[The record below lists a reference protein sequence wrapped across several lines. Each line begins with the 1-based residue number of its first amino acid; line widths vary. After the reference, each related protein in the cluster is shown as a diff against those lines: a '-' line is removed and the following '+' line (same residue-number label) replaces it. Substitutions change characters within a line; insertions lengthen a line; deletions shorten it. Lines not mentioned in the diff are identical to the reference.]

1 MESLSTVH
9 FNFRY
14 LILLIAAS
22 HSISSVSQTETEKK
36 IRFISTKIDSI
47 NSERNELLV
56 QLEELKLNK
65 IQDDLSAVGN
75 PVCSEE
81 IEVIYHKAMILGYNE
96 KHEQAQWVSHIV
108 LPDVEKGNVSRTNNF
123 RKDKLVTSGT
133 ASKADYWYSGYDRGH
148 LAPSADFRWSKTA
161 LSESYFYSNMAP
173 QLPELNREK
182 WAELENAIREYVIE
196 KKIQVYV
203 VTGGILNDSLPRM
216 QNKGR
221 ENEVTIPDFFYKV
234 ILDNYNHRGI
244 GFVMPNGNCNYPI
257 MSYAVSIDSVEA
269 LTGINFFSKIKDA
282 DLTEQQ
288 IDIDIW
294 QSGSKKGDVPP
305 LNPTT
310 LEKGMINSVQA
321 QYNIGTKSTVCGTV
335 VSTKYSEKSGA
346 TFLNLDKK
354 FPNQIFSVT
363 IWKDNRANFS
373 YIPEVELSNRKV
385 CITGKITDNKGTPTM
400 NISNEKSIKIITE
413 ENEENEENQ

>member
-1 MESLSTVH
+1 MESLSNMH
-9 FNFRY
+9 FNLRY
-14 LILLIAAS
+14 LILLIAVSSSMA
-22 HSISSVSQTETEKK
+22 SISQKETEKE
-36 IRFISTKIDSI
+36 ITFISTKIDSI
-47 NSERNELLV
+47 DLQREKLLV
-56 QLEELKLNK
+56 KLEELKLNK

-75 PVCSEE
+75 PICSEE
-81 IEVIYHKAMILGYNE
+81 IEIIYHKAMILGYNE
-96 KHEQAQWVSHIV
+96 NHEQAQWVSHIV
-108 LPDVEKGNVSRTNNF
+108 LPDVEEGNVSRTNNF
-123 RKDKLVTSGT
+123 RKDELVTSGT

-196 KKIQVYV
+196 NKIQVYV

-221 ENEVTIPDFFYKV
+221 ENEVSIPGFFYKV

-257 MSYAVSIDSVEA
+257 MSYAISIDSVEA
-269 LTGINFFSKIKDA
+269 LTGINFFSKIKDE
-282 DLTEQQ
+282 DLTEQKV
-288 IDIDIW
+288 DIDIW
-294 QSGSKKGDVPP
+294 QLGTKKGNVTP

-354 FPNQIFSVT
+354 FPNQIFSVA
-363 IWKDNRANFS
+363 IWKDNRPNFS
-373 YIPEVELSNRKV
+373 YMPEIELNNRKV
-385 CITGKITDNKGTPTM
+385 CITGKIENNKGIPAM
-400 NISNEKSIKIITE
+400 NISNEKSIIIIRE
-413 ENEENEENQ
+413 EK

>member
-1 MESLSTVH
+1 MERLINMH

-14 LILLIAAS
+14 LILLIAAGIS
-22 HSISSVSQTETEKK
+22 MSSISQTDTEKEIK
-36 IRFISTKIDSI
+36 FISTKIDSI
-47 NSERNELLV
+47 DLQRDKLLV

-65 IQDDLSAVGN
+65 IQDDLRAVGN
-75 PVCSEE
+75 PICSEDV
-81 IEVIYHKAMILGYNE
+81 EVIYHKAMILGYNE
-96 KHEQAQWVSHIV
+96 NHEQAQWVSHII

-123 RKDKLVTSGT
+123 RKDSLVTSGT

-173 QLPELNREK
+173 QLPDLNREK
-182 WAELENAIREYVIE
+182 WAELENTIREYVIE
-196 KKIQVYV
+196 NKMQVYA
-203 VTGGILNDSLPRM
+203 VTGGILHDSLPRM
-216 QNKGR
+216 LNKGR
-221 ENEVTIPDFFYKV
+221 ENTVSIPSFFYKV
-234 ILDNYNHRGI
+234 ILDNFNHRGI

-269 LTGINFFSKIKDA
+269 LTGLNFFSKIKDEE
-282 DLTEQQ
+282 LTEQQ
-288 IDIDIW
+288 FDIDIW
-294 QSGSKKGDVPP
+294 QSGTKKGDVIP

-310 LEKGMINSVQA
+310 LEKGIINSVQA

-373 YIPEVELSNRKV
+373 YMPEVELKDRKV
-385 CITGKITDNKGTPTM
+385 CITGKITNSKGIPTM

-413 ENEENEENQ
+413 ENE

>member
-1 MESLSTVH
+1 MESLSNMQ

-14 LILLIAAS
+14 LFLLVAT
-22 HSISSVSQTETEKK
+22 SINMFSVSQTETEKEIK
-36 IRFISTKIDSI
+36 FISTKIDSI
-47 NSERNELLV
+47 DLQRDKLLV

-65 IQDDLSAVGN
+65 IQDDLSTVGN
-75 PVCSEE
+75 PICSEE
-81 IEVIYHKAMILGYNE
+81 VEIIKHKAMILGYNE

-123 RKDKLVTSGT
+123 RKDELVTSGT

-161 LSESYFYSNMAP
+161 LSESYFYSNIAP
-173 QLPELNREK
+173 QLPDLNREK

-196 KKIQVYV
+196 NKIQVYV
-203 VTGGILNDSLPRM
+203 VTGGILHDSLPRM

-221 ENEVTIPDFFYKV
+221 ENTVSIPSFFYKV
-234 ILDNYNHRGI
+234 ILDNSNHRGI

-257 MSYAVSIDSVEA
+257 MSYAISIDSVEA
-269 LTGINFFSKIKDA
+269 LTGLNFFSKIKDE

-288 IDIDIW
+288 IDTDIW
-294 QSGSKKGDVPP
+294 QSGTKKGDVTP

-321 QYNIGTKSTVCGTV
+321 KYNIETTSTVCGTV

-373 YIPEVELSNRKV
+373 YMPEVELKDRKV
-385 CITGKITDNKGTPTM
+385 CITGKIENNKGTPTM

-413 ENEENEENQ
+413 ENEENQ

>member
-1 MESLSTVH
+1 MERLISMH

-14 LILLIAAS
+14 LILLLVAS
-22 HSISSVSQTETEKK
+22 LNISALSQTDTEKE
-36 IRFISTKIDSI
+36 IMFITTKIDSI
-47 NSERNELLV
+47 DSKRAELLDK
-56 QLEELKLNK
+56 LEQLKLNK
-65 IQDDLSAVGN
+65 IQKDLIAVGN
-75 PVCSEE
+75 PICNEE
-81 IEVIYHKAMILGYNE
+81 VEVIYHKAMILGYNE

-196 KKIQVYV
+196 NKIQVYV
-203 VTGGILNDSLPRM
+203 VTGGILHDSLPIMR
-216 QNKGR
+216 NEDR
-221 ENEVTIPDFFYKV
+221 ENDVSIPNLFYKV
-234 ILDNYNHRGI
+234 ILDNANHRGI
-244 GFVMPNGNCNYPI
+244 GFVMPNGICNYPI
-257 MSYAVSIDSVEA
+257 MSYAISIDSAEA
-269 LTGINFFSKIKDA
+269 LTGINFFSKIKDE
-282 DLTEQQ
+282 DFTEQK

-294 QSGSKKGDVPP
+294 QSGSKKGDVTP
-305 LNPTT
+305 LNPIN
-310 LEKGMINSVQA
+310 LEKGRINSVQA
-321 QYNIGTKSTVCGTV
+321 KYNIGTKSTVCGTV

-354 FPNQIFSVT
+354 FPNQIFSAT

-373 YIPEVELSNRKV
+373 YMPEVELKNRKV
-385 CITGKITDNKGTPTM
+385 CITGKIENNKGTPTM
-400 NISNEKSIKIITE
+400 NISNEKSIKFIRE
-413 ENEENEENQ
+413 EK

>member
-1 MESLSTVH
+1 MERINNMYFH
-9 FNFRY
+9 FRY
-14 LILLIAAS
+14 LILFIAVS
-22 HSISSVSQTETEKK
+22 SSISSISQTETEKEIK
-36 IRFISTKIDSI
+36 FISTKIDSI
-47 NSERNELLV
+47 DLQRDKLLV
-56 QLEELKLNK
+56 QLEELKFNK

-75 PVCSEE
+75 PICSEE
-81 IEVIYHKAMILGYNE
+81 VEIIYHKAMILGYNE
-96 KHEQAQWVSHIV
+96 NHEQAQWVSHIV
-108 LPDVEKGNVSRTNNF
+108 LPDVENGNVSRTNNF

-161 LSESYFYSNMAP
+161 LSESFFYSNMAP
-173 QLPELNREK
+173 QLPDLNRKK

-196 KKIQVYV
+196 NKMQVYV
-203 VTGGILNDSLPRM
+203 VTGGILHDSLPRM

-221 ENEVTIPDFFYKV
+221 ENIVSIPSFYYKV
-234 ILDNYNHRGI
+234 ILDNSNHRGI

-257 MSYAVSIDSVEA
+257 MSYAISIDSAEA
-269 LTGINFFSKIKDA
+269 LTGLNFFSKIKDE
-282 DLTEQQ
+282 DVIEQQ
-288 IDIDIW
+288 IEIDIW
-294 QSGSKKGDVPP
+294 QSGTKKGDVTP

-310 LEKGMINSVQA
+310 LEKGIINTVQA

-354 FPNQIFSVT
+354 FPNHIFSVT

-373 YIPEVELSNRKV
+373 YMPEVELKNRKV
-385 CITGKITDNKGTPTM
+385 CITGKIENKKGTPTM
-400 NISNEKSIKIITE
+400 NISTEKSIEIITE
-413 ENEENEENQ
+413 

>member
-1 MESLSTVH
+1 MESLSNMH
-9 FNFRY
+9 FNLRY

-22 HSISSVSQTETEKK
+22 ISISSFSQTETEKE
-36 IRFISTKIDSI
+36 IMFISAKIDSI
-47 NSERNELLV
+47 DLQKGELLD

-65 IQDDLSAVGN
+65 IQDDLSAIGN
-75 PVCSEE
+75 PICSEKIE
-81 IEVIYHKAMILGYNE
+81 IIYHNAMILGYNE

-108 LPDVEKGNVSRTNNF
+108 LPDVEEGNVSRTNNF
-123 RKDKLVTSGT
+123 RKDELVTSGT

-196 KKIQVYV
+196 NKIQVYA

-216 QNKGR
+216 LNKGR
-221 ENEVTIPDFFYKV
+221 ENEVSIPAFFYKV

-257 MSYAVSIDSVEA
+257 MSYAISIDSVEA
-269 LTGINFFSKIKDA
+269 LTGINFFSKIIDA
-282 DLTEQQ
+282 DLTEQK

-294 QSGSKKGDVPP
+294 QSGTKKGDLTP

-310 LEKGMINSVQA
+310 LKKGMINSVQA
-321 QYNIGTKSTVCGTV
+321 KYNIGTKSTVCGTV
-335 VSTKYSEKSGA
+335 VSARYSEKSGA

-354 FPNQIFSVT
+354 FPNQIFSAT

-373 YIPEVELSNRKV
+373 YMPEVELKDKKV
-385 CITGKITDNKGTPTM
+385 CITGKIESKNEMPTI

-413 ENEENEENQ
+413 ESENNQ

>member
-1 MESLSTVH
+1 MESLSNMH
-9 FNFRY
+9 IKIRY
-14 LILLIAAS
+14 LIVLIVGCL
-22 HSISSVSQTETEKK
+22 SISSVSQNETEKE
-36 IRFISTKIDSI
+36 IIFISTKIDSI
-47 NSERNELLV
+47 DIRRNELLG
-56 QLEELKLNK
+56 QLEQLKLHK
-65 IQDDLSAVGN
+65 IQNDLIAVGN
-75 PVCSEE
+75 PVCNEKV
-81 IEVIYHKAMILGYNE
+81 EVIYHEAIILGYNE
-96 KHEQAQWVSHIV
+96 KHEQAQWVSHII

-173 QLPELNREK
+173 QLPELNRER

-196 KKIQVYV
+196 NKIQVYV
-203 VTGGILNDSLPRM
+203 VTGGILHDSLPVMRN
-216 QNKGR
+216 QDR
-221 ENEVTIPDFFYKV
+221 ENEVSIPNLFYKV
-234 ILDNYNHRGI
+234 ILDNSNHRGI
-244 GFVMPNGNCNYPI
+244 GFVMPNGICDYPI
-257 MSYAVSIDSVEA
+257 MSYAISIDSVEV
-269 LTGINFFSKIKDA
+269 LTGINFFSKIKDE
-282 DLTEQQ
+282 DFIEQK
-288 IDIDIW
+288 INIDIW
-294 QSGSKKGDVPP
+294 QSGSKKGDVAP

-310 LEKGMINSVQA
+310 LEKGMINTVQA
-321 QYNIGTKSTVCGTV
+321 KYNIGTKSTVCGTV

-385 CITGKITDNKGTPTM
+385 CITGKIEDNKGIPAM
-400 NISNEKSIKIITE
+400 NISNEKSIIIIRE
-413 ENEENEENQ
+413 EK